1 MNRHHAPA
9 KRRQE
14 DGDNFASAPCA
25 LLSPSFPPPL
35 PAVPDYLEKH
45 YWWAYLHPNAV
56 RFFDRPWIINLIL
69 LGNYRRLARAA
80 RLELGDTTDQRLL
93 QVACAYGE
101 LTPCIVAELQ
111 GKASLDVVDVAQ
123 IQLDN
128 LQRKLP
134 ADAPVRLWREDSTAL
149 GFSDGSF
156 DQTLLFFLLH
166 EQPEEARRKT
176 LAEALRVTRPGGK
189 LVMVDFHSPSRLNP
203 ARYFMNVVLK
213 LLEPFARDL
222 WRHAIRDYLP
232 AAFRQHPI
240 RQRTCFGG
248 LYQILSIDV

>member
-1 MNRHHAPA
+1 MNHPA
-9 KRRQE
+9 NTTKRRQE
-14 DGDNFASAPCA
+14 DGGNFAASPCA
-25 LLSPSFPPPL
+25 LLSPTARESQPVL
-35 PAVPDYLEKH
+35 PDYLEKH

-80 RLELGDTTDQRLL
+80 RVELGDTTDQSLL

-101 LTPCIVAELQ
+101 LTPRIVAELR
-111 GKASLDVVDVAQ
+111 GKATLDVIDIAQ

-128 LQRKLP
+128 LRRKLP
-134 ADAPVRLWREDSTAL
+134 ADAPVRLWRQDSTAL
-149 GFSDGSF
+149 GFHTASF

-166 EQPEEARRKT
+166 EQPEEARRET

-189 LVMVDFHSPSRLNP
+189 LVIVDFHSPSRLNP

-222 WRHAIRDYLP
+222 WRHEIRDYLP
-232 AAFRQHPI
+232 AAYRQHRI